1 MRVELVIVIIIL
13 SFITFFVIE
22 SFALHFMMKSKM
34 VYIHEK
40 RFIIGVLF
48 AFLAYLVAFFLRN
61 REGLIWPV
69 VVFSGI
75 SFFNLFM
82 YNLPRVSYNDSEI
95 DVLSFMYKRKKFS
108 YEDISGIK
116 WGKNGDYVLYLRDFK
131 LYVDETAIG
140 NIEFLRQV
148 FQRREEQLHQRIPE
162 MKDKLFHG
170 YFVNARELLIAYM
183 LVPAFLTVCFFAI
196 LLKGEIGKYPE
207 NMNAISMQFDTCIA
221 EKEELLLS
229 NNTISLKTRKCDA
242 DTAVSIM
249 GAVEQK
255 KTLTINYVKSSES
268 LKRKEG
274 VDGIIWSL
282 SDGPELLISTEETL
296 SVSDASAIQILWI
309 LGILAFIGWILFFA
323 ICYVLNNA
331 PRYKKLVKI
340 LVKKENWRF

>member
-1 MRVELVIVIIIL
+1 M
-13 SFITFFVIE
+13 
-22 SFALHFMMKSKM
+22 
-34 VYIHEK
+34 
-40 RFIIGVLF
+40 GVLF

-95 DVLSFMYKRKKFS
+95 DVLSFMYKRRKFS

-170 YFVNARELLIAYM
+170 YFVNARELLIA
-183 LVPAFLTVCFFAI
+183 
-196 LLKGEIGKYPE
+196 
-207 NMNAISMQFDTCIA
+207 
-221 EKEELLLS
+221 
-229 NNTISLKTRKCDA
+229 
-242 DTAVSIM
+242 
-249 GAVEQK
+249 
-255 KTLTINYVKSSES
+255 
-268 LKRKEG
+268 
-274 VDGIIWSL
+274 
-282 SDGPELLISTEETL
+282 
-296 SVSDASAIQILWI
+296 
-309 LGILAFIGWILFFA
+309 
-323 ICYVLNNA
+323 
-331 PRYKKLVKI
+331 
-340 LVKKENWRF
+340 